1 MPQEGSIREL
11 FLKEC
16 SSQVF
21 ERKEMARKIREKERN
36 RMRKKRRKYKGTF
49 SEKGFLQNFLAFI
62 KGARK
67 ELAERKE
74 GVKER
79 EREK

>member
-1 MPQEGSIREL
+1 M
-11 FLKEC
+11 
-16 SSQVF
+16 F

-49 SEKGFLQNFLAFI
+49 SEKCFLQKFLAFI

-74 GVKER
+74 EARVEH
-79 EREK
+79 